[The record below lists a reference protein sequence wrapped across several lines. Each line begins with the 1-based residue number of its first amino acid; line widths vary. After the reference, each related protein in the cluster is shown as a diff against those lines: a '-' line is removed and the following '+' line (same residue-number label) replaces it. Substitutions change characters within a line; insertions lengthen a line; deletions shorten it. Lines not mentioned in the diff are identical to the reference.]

1 MAVDSHRRPVA
12 PDRIGS
18 EPWSAVE
25 SIRLSVKLILAL
37 IAVTAGAP
45 AAWWSACASD
55 ARGGT
60 GPLPAA
66 ANGDRGPAGD
76 RDDQTGDDRQ
86 QTLGGNGAQE
96 LHHGMTFLVA

>member
-1 MAVDSHRRPVA
+1 MAVDSQRRPVA

-45 AAWWSACASD
+45 AAW
-55 ARGGT
+55 
-60 GPLPAA
+60 
-66 ANGDRGPAGD
+66 
-76 RDDQTGDDRQ
+76 
-86 QTLGGNGAQE
+86 
-96 LHHGMTFLVA
+96 